1 MASLTQTTGSVTSV
15 HTVRTHPTCMDHVGS
30 TPLLNRQSAP
40 STACWW
46 ALIGWWGRAQLTA
59 TLNGFPPV
67 PYKGNAYSF
76 SGQLSSRSGRTHT
89 VMEQNHKQDGQS
101 DVFAGFKTAFKS
113 FATEAIHV
121 GQEPEQWKSMA
132 VVPPI
137 SLSTTFKQNAPGN
150 HSVSSLPACLGYLK
164 QGVRRLS
171 VSTCLSQT
179 ML

>member
-1 MASLTQTTGSVTSV
+1 MPSLTQTTGSVTSV
-15 HTVRTHPTCMDHVGS
+15 HSLNAYNVHGS
-30 TPLLNRQSAP
+30 RGFDAPAQAPIGAFHCLLMSADWLTWTSAAP
-40 STACWW
+40 SYVKW
-46 ALIGWWGRAQLTA
+46 
-59 TLNGFPPV
+59 FSPV
-67 PYKGNAYSF
+67 PYKGNAYS
-76 SGQLSSRSGRTHT
+76 SPGQLSSRSGRTHT

-137 SLSTTFKQNAPGN
+137 SLSTTFKQHAPGN

-164 QGVRRLS
+164 QGVRG
-171 VSTCLSQT
+171 
-179 ML
+179 